1 MIPSRSSNKKGD
13 HGVSQGP
20 ASEGTAFAARLVH
33 IIDRITLTSGR
44 VLAWS
49 VLFMALL
56 TSTVVILRYGFN
68 TGSIALQEAIT
79 YFHGSLF
86 MLGVAYALKSG
97 AHVRVDIFYRDFSP
111 RRQAWVNALGGIV
124 FLLPL
129 CALVIAVSWGYVAD
143 AWRIRESSPEPGG
156 IPYLYL
162 LKTLLPLMA
171 INLAVAGIADVL
183 RHAHGLIWTEG
194 RE

>member
-1 MIPSRSSNKKGD
+1 MIPSRFGNKKGVI
-13 HGVSQGP
+13 GLSQK
-20 ASEGTAFAARLVH
+20 ASAITTLVAA
-33 IIDRITLTSGR
+33 IDRFTRVSGR

-49 VLFMALL
+49 VLAMALL
-56 TSTVVILRYGFN
+56 TSTVVILRYGFA

-79 YFHGSLF
+79 YLHGCLF
-86 MLGVAYALKSG
+86 MLGVAYALHSG

-111 RRQAWVNALGGIV
+111 RQQAWVNALGGIV

-129 CALVIAVSWGYVAD
+129 CALVIIVSWDYVGD
-143 AWRIRESSPEPGG
+143 AWAIRESSPEPGG

-183 RHAHGLIWTEG
+183 RNARALVLEHAD
-194 RE
+194 